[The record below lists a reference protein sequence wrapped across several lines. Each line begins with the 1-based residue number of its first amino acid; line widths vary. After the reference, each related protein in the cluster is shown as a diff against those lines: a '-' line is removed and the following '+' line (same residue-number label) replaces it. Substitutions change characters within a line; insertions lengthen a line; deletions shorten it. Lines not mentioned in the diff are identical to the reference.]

1 LPESRRAIEPGTGA
15 QPVDPID
22 PGERRW
28 VTALAATLG
37 ESRSDARMRWV
48 AGVAAVLVVAFVVS
62 VIVRPVGSYYTPTDG
77 WGLDLFELTMGA
89 VCIWRYLDLSRGSGR
104 SAAPLFPLV
113 LGAACCTWALGDV
126 AVTIES
132 LGGATVASP
141 SVADG
146 FYLFCYP
153 MFFAGLIMVVRRG
166 NSGSLIATSLDGL
179 IVGLAA
185 ASLSAAFLLSAVLK
199 TTGGS
204 ALSAATQM
212 AYPVGDLLLL
222 ALAIGGLAIL
232 PKGFR
237 WFLVLASVGFAS
249 NAIGDTFNL
258 LAPTSRI
265 GFICNASAWPIS
277 LFLFAVATW
286 AQPAHLKVSTANA
299 SEVNTEKTAG
309 FALPTGGA
317 LAGIAILIFASVG
330 HAGHAAIALATATLF
345 VAGVRLAITV
355 RQVRALS
362 SARFRSL
369 IDNAWDLIVVAEAD
383 LQVAFITPS
392 SERVLGYSPANLTGT
407 RLTEIVHPDD
417 SDSLIKHLRQLVEG
431 ATETVADETRVR
443 HQDGAWRTIA
453 WTATNLL
460 DDPSVRGYVLN
471 GSDVTETRQAVEDLA
486 TARDGALAASK
497 AKSEFLSTM
506 SHEIRTPMNGVIG
519 LTELLLGTTL
529 DSEQHEFASGIK
541 VSAENLLV
549 IINGI
554 LDFSRIE
561 AGKLDIEEVAF
572 AVPRVAEDVGRILAE
587 AAHSKGLELLIDV
600 HPDVPTTLLGDV
612 VRVKQVLLNLGS
624 NAVKFTSEGEVL
636 IRVGVLHENAER
648 VALRFDVIDQ
658 GIGIA
663 ESDQQRLFRTFT
675 QADSSTTRKFGGT
688 GLGLSIC
695 RQLVDLMGGKLG
707 LISAPGEGSTF
718 WFELSLKRANGAD
731 IPDASLDPKSLDP
744 NNLIGQRALIVDDN
758 ATNRRILLQQF
769 LSVGV
774 VAVAAVDAYQALE
787 LAAAAAAAGEP
798 FDLAVIDLNMPGMDG
813 MELADH
819 LKANPATAPI
829 ILFLLSSSG
838 ERLGTAE
845 SHLRGFAGC
854 MTKPVRSSELFDC
867 LITGIN
873 GGTTPAP
880 SKTAA
885 TPQPDNQEV
894 MGMILLVEDNT
905 MNQLVA
911 SKVLAKLGYE
921 VEIANHGGEAV
932 SAVQAGTYD
941 AILMDCQMPEM
952 DGYEATG
959 EIRRI
964 EGTARRTPIIAMTAA
979 AMAGDRETCIAAGM
993 DDYITK
999 PVRPEAVA
1007 AAVERWIVRPAAVAV
1022 TADDTTLPTDEEAPD
1037 ALDQAQIDVLL
1048 SLDDGVGA
1056 VLSEVIEEYLT
1067 QTDETRGELIRGIED
1082 TDALAFERAAHKL
1095 RGMCS
1100 NVGAAV
1106 LSTVCAEMETLGR
1119 LAQLD
1124 GAASLLE
1131 RFDTEFARVRD
1142 ALSRV
1147 ATATTTVG

>member
-1 LPESRRAIEPGTGA
+1 MGALPESRRGFDSTTQAQTGDRDRA
-15 QPVDPID
+15 
-22 PGERRW
+22 ERRW
-28 VTALAATLG
+28 VTALVSALG
-37 ESRSDARMRWV
+37 ESRSDARVRWM
-48 AGVAAVLVVAFVVS
+48 AGVSAALVVAFVVS
-62 VIVRPVGSYYTPTDG
+62 VIVRPVGSYYTPVDG
-77 WGLDLFELTMGA
+77 WGVDLFELTMGA
-89 VCIWRYLDLSRGSGR
+89 VCIWRYFDLSRGSGR
-104 SAAPLFPLV
+104 STAPLFPLV
-113 LGAACCTWALGDV
+113 LGVACITWALGDV
-126 AVTIES
+126 VLTIES
-132 LGGATVASP
+132 LGGATPPSP
-141 SVADG
+141 SVSDG
-146 FYLFCYP
+146 FYLGCYP
-153 MFFAGLIMVVRRG
+153 LFFAGFIMVVRRG
-166 NSGSLIATSLDGL
+166 NSGSLIETSLDGL

-185 ASLSAAFLLSAVLK
+185 ASVSAAFLLSVVLK

-204 ALSAATQM
+204 TLSAATQM

-237 WFLVLASVGFAS
+237 RFLVLASVAFAV

-258 LAPTSRI
+258 LDPDSKI
-265 GFICNASAWPIS
+265 GFISNAAAWPVS
-277 LFLFAVATW
+277 LCLFAIAAW
-286 AQPAHLKVSTANA
+286 AQPAHLRVSPTNA
-299 SEVNTEKTAG
+299 SNVNTEKTAG
-309 FALPTGGA
+309 FVLPTLGA
-317 LAGIAILIFASVG
+317 LAGIFILICASLG
-330 HAGHAAIALATATLF
+330 HADRAAIALATATLF

-355 RQVRALS
+355 RQAQALS
-362 SARFRSL
+362 SARFQSL

-392 SERVLGYSPANLTGT
+392 SERVLGYTPANLTGT
-407 RLTEIVHPDD
+407 RLTDIVHPDD
-417 SDSLIKHLRQLVEG
+417 ADPLVDHLRRLAEG
-431 ATETVADETRVR
+431 ATETAAYETRVR
-443 HQDGAWRTIA
+443 HQNGVWRTIA
-453 WTATNLL
+453 WTASNLL

-486 TARDGALAASK
+486 AARDGALAASK

-519 LTELLLGTTL
+519 LTELLLETTL

-549 IINGI
+549 IINDI
-554 LDFSRIE
+554 LDFSKIE
-561 AGKLDIEEVAF
+561 AGKLDIEEVPF
-572 AVPRVAEDVGRILAE
+572 NVPRVADDVGRILAE
-587 AAHSKGLELLIDV
+587 AAHSKGLELLVDV
-600 HPDVPTTLLGDV
+600 HPDVPTALLGDV

-636 IRVGVLHENAER
+636 IRIGVLHENADR

-663 ESDQQRLFRTFT
+663 ESDQKRLFRNFT
-675 QADSSTTRKFGGT
+675 QADSSTTRKYGGT
-688 GLGLSIC
+688 GLGLAIC

-718 WFELSLKRANGAD
+718 WFELSLKRAQD
-731 IPDASLDPKSLDP
+731 PEIPGSSLDPK
-744 NNLIGQRALIVDDN
+744 NLIGHRALVVDDN

-774 VAVAAVDAYQALE
+774 EAVEAVDAYQALE
-787 LAAAAAAAGEP
+787 LAAAAADAGEA
-798 FDLAVIDLNMPGMDG
+798 FDLGVIDLNMPAMDG
-813 MELADH
+813 IELAHH

-838 ERLGTAE
+838 ERLGSAE

-873 GGTTPAP
+873 GGAAVTP
-880 SKTAA
+880 SKKPA
-885 TPQPDNQEV
+885 TTQSENKEV

-932 SAVQAGTYD
+932 SAIQARTFD
-941 AILMDCQMPEM
+941 AILMDCQMPQM

-979 AMAGDRETCIAAGM
+979 AMDGDREPCIAAGM

-1007 AAVERWIVRPAAVAV
+1007 AALERWVVRPVPDAAE
-1022 TADDTTLPTDEEAPD
+1022 ADETIQSTDEEEPD
-1037 ALDQAQIDVLL
+1037 ALDEAQIEVLL
-1048 SLDDGVGA
+1048 SLDDGDGA
-1056 VLSEVIEEYLT
+1056 VLGEVIEEYMT
-1067 QTDETRGELIRGIED
+1067 QAAETRGELIRGIEEA
-1082 TDALAFERAAHKL
+1082 DALAFELSAHKL

-1100 NVGAAV
+1100 NVGAAG
-1106 LSTVCAEMETLGR
+1106 LSSVCAEMETLGR
-1119 LAQLD
+1119 GGQLD
-1124 GAASLLE
+1124 GAADLLE
-1131 RFDTEFARVRD
+1131 RFDAEFARVRD

-1147 ATATTTVG
+1147 ATTTTTVG